1 MKTRKTQ
8 SRSPVQRIVSCV
20 RSRDGWCAL
29 RDQRQ
34 TSYRDSMETRCGMV
48 VALPWG
54 IERRT
59 PDCEECRNAGKQL
72 TTKLSE
78 QEERRQ

>member
-1 MKTRKTQ
+1 MRTSIKR
-8 SRSPVQRIVSCV
+8 RSLHGLVSCV

-34 TSYRDSMETRCGMV
+34 TTYRDSMETRCGMFV
-48 VALPWG
+48 TLPWG

-59 PDCEECRNAGKQL
+59 PDCVECRKAANE
-72 TTKLSE
+72 KLSV
-78 QEERRQ
+78 